1 MISSENFVV
10 LPILFATCV
19 ALAKPLER
27 GDPKQLGFDP
37 AKLTTMSKE
46 IQGLISDN
54 DLPGAI
60 VAIARHDKLAYHEV
74 FGKLKPSGDEAM
86 PPNAVFQIFSMTKPI
101 IAVAVMQLVERGKLS
116 LDDPIEKYIPAFGKT
131 TVWENGVEVPPKGV
145 ITIAELLRHT
155 SGLTYGF
162 FGTGHVRA
170 QYKAKGID
178 ARTQTLSQFVDNIA
192 SIPLEHHPGTV
203 WEYSMA
209 SDVLGRVIE
218 IVSDKPLQDY
228 LKQNIFDPLG
238 MSDTGFTGPLV
249 PMGRVAGA
257 ATAGWQ
263 LRPADVE
270 VPFKSGGGG
279 LLSTMNDYLSFCRMI
294 LHGGS
299 LNNNEVLSKAT
310 IALMTRDQLGSLPR
324 GQYNGP
330 GYGYGYGFGF
340 GFAVRTDDQATYP
353 GSVGDLWWGGYSG
366 TYFWIDPTEELIAVI
381 LVQAPNMRR
390 TLRPLMR
397 RLVYDAL
404 LR

>member
-1 MISSENFVV
+1 MISFKSFVV
-10 LPILFATCV
+10 LPILFAACV

-37 AKLTTMSKE
+37 AKLTTISKE
-46 IQGLISDN
+46 IDGLINDN

-60 VAIARHDKLAYHEV
+60 VAIVRRDKLAYFKT
-74 FGKLKPSGDEAM
+74 FGKLKPSSNAAM

-101 IAVAVMQLVERGKLS
+101 IAVAVMQLVESGKLS
-116 LDDPIEKYIPAFGKT
+116 LDDPVEKYIPAFGET
-131 TVWENGVEVPPKGV
+131 SVWENGTEVPPKRA

-170 QYKAKGID
+170 QYKAKGVD
-178 ARTQTLSQFVDNIA
+178 ARIQTLSQFVDNIA

-238 MSDTGFTGPLV
+238 MNDTGFTGPLV
-249 PMGRVAGA
+249 PMERVAGA

-279 LLSTMNDYLSFCRMI
+279 LLSTMDDYLSFCRMI

-299 LNNNEVLSKAT
+299 LNGNEVLSKAT
-310 IALMTRDQLGSLPR
+310 IALMTRDQLGGLPR
-324 GQYNGP
+324 GQSNGP
-330 GYGYGYGFGF
+330 GYGYGFGF

-353 GSVGDLWWGGYSG
+353 GSVGDLWWGGYAGS
-366 TYFWIDPTEELIAVI
+366 YFWIDPTEELIAVI

-397 RLVYDAL
+397 GLVYDAL